1 MFLQRPL
8 QLLVL
13 LKILIALPMF
23 IITADFVRTHQ
34 PTNGLLGKNQ
44 DTRAENLVAYVKEV
58 QFTS

>member
-1 MFLQRPL
+1 MG
-8 QLLVL
+8 
-13 LKILIALPMF
+13 PMF
-23 IITADFVRTHQ
+23 IITADFVKTHQ